1 MAQQSD
7 NITET
12 QNSSRQARFDERKFR
27 FDQDKKELSQFLNTK
42 NIVRTIV
49 KLLFGSTEESTAT
62 SRQVLNVL
70 VKVCQIFFSRL
81 PKINYLIIVLNVK
94 VLDMLKSSFGQRA
107 RTSSSRGI
115 RDSLDDAAVA
125 GISMLKGYVRSV
137 LTSEEQC
144 TQKYICEAAAR
155 ASREGREL
163 GYLIAQ
169 FGGYVLKK
177 FLLLFKDNLLLLFF
191 YSYASSYLLEN
202 QKSVPF
208 NSNYEASRQGRNGA
222 DCTKLYQACNE
233 AE

>member
-1 MAQQSD
+1 MKYLILLYVIAAALLSVSLAEKAD
-7 NITET
+7 NLTEA
-12 QNSSRQARFDERKFR
+12 QNSTRQARFDERKFR

-42 NIVRTIV
+42 NIVRTMV
-49 KLLFGSTEESTAT
+49 KLLFGSTEESSAT

-70 VKVCQIFFSRL
+70 
-81 PKINYLIIVLNVK
+81 VK

-107 RTSSSRGI
+107 RSSTSRGI

-125 GISMLKGYVRSV
+125 GISMLKGYVKSV
-137 LTSEEQC
+137 LSPGEQC
-144 TQKYICEAAAR
+144 SQKHICEAASR

-169 FGGYVLKK
+169 FGGY
-177 FLLLFKDNLLLLFF
+177 
-191 YSYASSYLLEN
+191 ASSYLLEN

-208 NSNYEASRQGRNGA
+208 NSIYEASRQGRNGA
-222 DCTKLYQACNE
+222 ECTKLYQVCNE